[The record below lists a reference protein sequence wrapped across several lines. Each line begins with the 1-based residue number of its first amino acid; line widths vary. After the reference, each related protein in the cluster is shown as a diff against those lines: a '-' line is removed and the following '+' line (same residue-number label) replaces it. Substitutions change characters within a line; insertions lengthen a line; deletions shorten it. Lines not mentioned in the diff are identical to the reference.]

1 MILNLVGTWFLWMP
15 LVSVDEL
22 HAQTQIARISSYFTL
37 LTTDKFAIGA
47 IELIAVTTKRT

>member
-1 MILNLVGTWFLWMP
+1 MILNLVGTWFLWIP

-22 HAQTQIARISSYFTL
+22 HAQTQIARISSYLTL